1 MTEINQ
7 VVEVTVNV
15 ADTRVSREGFG
26 TPLIFSL
33 IEDTVFPERVR
44 IYTTIQ
50 GVAVDFADTTKVYK
64 AANAIFN
71 QRRQPTFI
79 KVGRREAG
87 DASLTS
93 ALAAILAEDAD
104 FYNVLST
111 FRASDDIA
119 EIALW
124 VEANGKI
131 FGACSEDADVLTAVD
146 TDIAS
151 ILEAFSYDRTYYM
164 WHHQGG
170 IDVTDAGYVIASG
183 VATITEAS
191 HGLVVGD
198 PVTFSNSSGISI
210 DGNNTVA
217 SVPTTGTFTVS
228 TTAEDEAGPDTVDYF
243 ANYIF
248 PESAWAGYMLPSD
261 PGSETWKFQAKG
273 GLTGQAPA
281 PTSAL
286 NPTEEA
292 RAKGKNANLYT
303 TLGGV
308 GHTHEGTMASGRFI
322 DIQRGIDWLD
332 ARISE
337 NIANLLLNAPKIPYT
352 DAGAA
357 AFEASIAEVLDL
369 GVRNGLLGPLLDD
382 SGDFYRITIPKVASQ
397 TTADRQNRY
406 FPGIVA
412 QVQLAGAVHSLA
424 ITVNAQI

>member
-33 IEDTVFPERVR
+33 IEPAVFSERVR
-44 IYTTIQ
+44 IYTTLP
-50 GVAVDFADTTKVYK
+50 GVAVDFDDTTKVYK
-64 AANAIFN
+64 AAAAIFI
-71 QRRQPTFI
+71 QERQPTFI
-79 KVGRREAG
+79 KIGRHEAG
-87 DASLTS
+87 DASITAGLN
-93 ALAAILAEDAD
+93 AIIAEDAD

-111 FRASDDIA
+111 YRLAADIL
-119 EIALW
+119 EIAAW
-124 VEANGKI
+124 TAANGKI
-131 FGACSEDADVLTAVD
+131 YGACSQDADVLTAVD

-151 ILEAFSYDRTYYM
+151 LIKAAEYDTTDYM
-164 WHHQGG
+164 WHFQGG
-170 IDVTDAGYVIASG
+170 LDVTGAGYTVTDG
-183 VATITEAS
+183 VATIEETG
-191 HGLVVGD
+191 HGLAVGD
-198 PVTFSNSSGISI
+198 PATFSNSSGASI
-210 DGNNTVA
+210 DGNNSVA
-217 SVPTTGTFTVS
+217 SVVDSDSFTVA
-228 TTAEDEAGPDTVDYF
+228 TTAIDEAGPDTVNYF
-243 ANYIF
+243 ANYMF
-248 PESAWAGYMLPSD
+248 PEAAWAGYMLPSD
-261 PGSETWKFQAKG
+261 PGSETWKFKQLA
-273 GLTGQAPA
+273 GQKPS

-292 RAKGKNANLYT
+292 QVLSKNGNLYT

-308 GHTHEGTMASGRFI
+308 GFTHNGTMGSGRFI